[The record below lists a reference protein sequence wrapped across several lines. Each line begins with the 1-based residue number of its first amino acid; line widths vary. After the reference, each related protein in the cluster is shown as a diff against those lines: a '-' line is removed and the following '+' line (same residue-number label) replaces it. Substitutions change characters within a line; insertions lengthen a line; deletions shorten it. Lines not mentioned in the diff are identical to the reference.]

1 MTGICLHRLSHEV
14 IIRTISQIFYFIYKS
29 VRVKNLSIN
38 GVRCIS
44 GVNLERSFNAIQ
56 HYPDRA
62 VLKTRE
68 LLNQEEEQMTRITGK
83 DIIELGYKPGKWFKE
98 AIAHVNTYQL
108 RGEELIDYLDS
119 VRPEIVTPHATP
131 LPFHMN
137 IRAENEEEKANVES
151 VEATMNELMKTP
163 TIVNGAVMP
172 DACPSGEVG
181 QIPVGGVVATQN
193 AIHPAMHS
201 ADICCSV
208 MLTNMGFI
216 PPKTVLDVAH
226 SVTHFGGGGRP
237 EFSTLPRELEAKLKS
252 NKYLRDNTSLELA
265 RHHLGTQGDG
275 NHFLSV
281 GQSAR
286 TGETILVTHHG
297 SRGLGAYLYKQGMQ
311 VAEKF
316 RREISPETKCR
327 NAWIPFDTDEGQAY
341 WEALQV
347 IREWTKLNHEII
359 HDATVQ
365 ELKSDI
371 SERFWNE
378 HNFVFRDGDLFY
390 HAKGATPIEEKFV
403 PDSWDGRRIVP
414 LNMSEPVLIIGG
426 ETTETNLGFAP
437 HGAGRNVS
445 RRAHKRKLAGKTTDE
460 IFREETRGLDVRF
473 YSGHVDISEL
483 PSAYKSAQS
492 VKGQMKEFGLGEVVD
507 EIIPYGCIMAG
518 DWTRDAPWRKR
529 KKGQN

>member
-1 MTGICLHRLSHEV
+1 
-14 IIRTISQIFYFIYKS
+14 
-29 VRVKNLSIN
+29 
-38 GVRCIS
+38 
-44 GVNLERSFNAIQ
+44 
-56 HYPDRA
+56 
-62 VLKTRE
+62 
-68 LLNQEEEQMTRITGK
+68 MTRITGK

-98 AIAHVNTYQL
+98 AISHVNTYQL

-119 VRPEIVTPHATP
+119 VSPRIMTPRDTP

-137 IRAENEEEKANVES
+137 IRADNQEETTNVES
-151 VEATMNELMKTP
+151 VEATMNALMKTP
-163 TIVNGAVMP
+163 TIVSGAVMP

-208 MLTNMGFI
+208 MLTNVGFV
-216 PPKTVLDVAH
+216 PPKAVLDAAH

-237 EFSTLPRELEAKLKS
+237 EFSTLPRELEEKLKS
-252 NKYLRDNTSLELA
+252 NKFLRDNTSLEFA

-281 GQSAR
+281 GQSEE

-316 RREISPETKCR
+316 RREISPETKSR
-327 NAWIPFDTDEGQAY
+327 NAWIPFDTEEGKAY

-359 HDATVQ
+359 HDATVEHLQ
-365 ELKSDI
+365 SDV
-371 SERFWNE
+371 SDRFWNE
-378 HNFVFRDGDLFY
+378 HNFVFRDGELFY
-390 HAKGATPIEEKFV
+390 HAKGATPIEDEFV
-403 PDSWDGRRIVP
+403 PDSRDGRRIVP
-414 LNMSEPVLIIGG
+414 LNMSEPVLIIRG
-426 ETTETNLGFAP
+426 ETTESNLGFAP

-445 RRAHKRKLAGKTTDE
+445 RRAHKRKLAGKTTEE
-460 IFREETRGLDVRF
+460 IFHRETDGLDVRF
-473 YSGHVDISEL
+473 YSGHVDVSEL

-492 VKGQMKEFGLGEVVD
+492 VKDQMREFGLGEVVD

-529 KKGQN
+529 KKGKN